1 MNFTKEDLEYLR
13 SLGVDS
19 IDILVGNTLK
29 LSEKELFD
37 KGFYL
42 SVAKMSKKQLKKMKN

>member
-19 IDILVGNTLK
+19 IDILVGNMLK
-29 LSEKELFD
+29 VNQKYLFD
-37 KGFYL
+37 KNFYL
-42 SVAKMSKKQLKKMKN
+42 SVAKISTLASVGLL